1 MRKKYFGY
9 CKVPMNLQIFAEG
22 DGAGADDGQGGGAGG
37 TGDGTDGTGASTE
50 TKSFDDI
57 LKDGSYQ
64 AEFDRRIQKAL
75 DTQKNKLEVLMDAKA
90 SEAEKLAK
98 MNKEEKAQYLHQ
110 KREKELADKEAAITR
125 RELTAEAKVSLADKG
140 LPVELAEVLNYTD
153 ADACKASIE
162 AVEAAFQKAVEKSV
176 EDRLKGGKP
185 PKKAPETEILGEKQQ
200 LEKDMNDYSLTL
212 AQRVAAKNKL
222 YSMKEE

>member
-1 MRKKYFGY
+1 
-9 CKVPMNLQIFAEG
+9 MNLQIFAEG
-22 DGAGADDGQGGGAGG
+22 DGVGADDGQGGGAGSAG
-37 TGDGTDGTGASTE
+37 EVAEGAETTE
-50 TKSFDDI
+50 PKSFDDI

-75 DTQKNKLEVLMDAKA
+75 ETQKNKLEVLMDAKA

-140 LPVELAEVLNYTD
+140 LPVELAEVLNYSD
-153 ADACKASIE
+153 ADACKASID

-185 PKKAPETEILGEKQQ
+185 PKKAPEAEAVTKESFSKMGYTERLKLKAEQPELYKQ
-200 LEKDMNDYSLTL
+200 LSGN
-212 AQRVAAKNKL
+212 
-222 YSMKEE
+222 

>member
-1 MRKKYFGY
+1 
-9 CKVPMNLQIFAEG
+9 MNLQIFAEG

-37 TGDGTDGTGASTE
+37 EGEGAEGTE
-50 TKSFDDI
+50 PKSFDDI

-125 RELTAEAKVSLADKG
+125 RELAAEAKVSLADKG
-140 LPVELAEVLNYTD
+140 LPVELAEVLNYSD
-153 ADACKASIE
+153 ADACRASIE

-176 EDRLKGGKP
+176 DDRLKGGKP

-200 LEKDMNDYSLTL
+200 LEKDMNDYTLPL

>member
-1 MRKKYFGY
+1 MKKKYFGY

-22 DGAGADDGQGGGAGG
+22 DGVGADDGQGGGAGSA
-37 TGDGTDGTGASTE
+37 GDGTDGTGATTE
-50 TKSFDDI
+50 PKSFDDI

-75 DTQKNKLEVLMDAKA
+75 ETQKSKLEVLMNDKA

-98 MNKEEKAQYLHQ
+98 MNKEEKAQYLYQ
-110 KREKELADKEAAITR
+110 KKEKELSDKEAAITR

-185 PKKAPETEILGEKQQ
+185 PKKAPEPETVTRESFSKMGYTERLKLKAEQPELYKQ
-200 LEKDMNDYSLTL
+200 LSGN
-212 AQRVAAKNKL
+212 
-222 YSMKEE
+222 

>member
-9 CKVPMNLQIFAEG
+9 CKVPMNLQIFADG
-22 DGAGADDGQGGGAGG
+22 DGAGADDSQGGGAGSA
-37 TGDGTDGTGASTE
+37 GDGTDGTGSTTE
-50 TKSFDDI
+50 PKSFDDI

-75 DTQKNKLEVLMDAKA
+75 ETQKSKLEVLMNAKA

-185 PKKAPETEILGEKQQ
+185 PKKAPEAETVTKESFSKMGYTERLKLKAEQPELYKQ
-200 LEKDMNDYSLTL
+200 LSGN
-212 AQRVAAKNKL
+212 
-222 YSMKEE
+222 

>member
-1 MRKKYFGY
+1 
-9 CKVPMNLQIFAEG
+9 MNLQIFADG
-22 DGAGADDGQGGGAGG
+22 DGTGADDGQGGGAGSA
-37 TGDGTDGTGASTE
+37 GDGTDGTGETTE
-50 TKSFDDI
+50 PKSFDDI

-64 AEFDRRIQKAL
+64 AEFDRRVQKAL

-98 MNKEEKAQYLHQ
+98 MNKEEKAQYLYQ
-110 KREKELADKEAAITR
+110 KKEKELSDKEAAITR

-200 LEKDMNDYSLTL
+200 LEKDMNDYTLPL

>member
-9 CKVPMNLQIFAEG
+9 CKVPMNLQIFADG
-22 DGAGADDGQGGGAGG
+22 DGAGADDSQGGGAGSA
-37 TGDGTDGTGASTE
+37 GDGTDGTGSTTE
-50 TKSFDDI
+50 PKSFDDI

-140 LPVELAEVLNYTD
+140 LPAELAEVLNYTN

-162 AVEAAFQKAVEKSV
+162 AVESAFQKAVEKSV

-185 PKKAPETEILGEKQQ
+185 PKKAPETEAVTKESFSKMGYTERLKLKAEQPELYKQ
-200 LEKDMNDYSLTL
+200 LSGN
-212 AQRVAAKNKL
+212 
-222 YSMKEE
+222 

>member
-1 MRKKYFGY
+1 
-9 CKVPMNLQIFAEG
+9 MNLQIFAEG

-37 TGDGTDGTGASTE
+37 EGEGAEGTE
-50 TKSFDDI
+50 PKSFDDI

-75 DTQKNKLEVLMDAKA
+75 ETQKSKLEVLMDAKA

-200 LEKDMNDYSLTL
+200 LEKNMNDYTLPL

>member
-1 MRKKYFGY
+1 MRNKYFGY

-50 TKSFDDI
+50 PKSFDDI

-140 LPVELAEVLNYTD
+140 LPVELTEVLNYTD

-185 PKKAPETEILGEKQQ
+185 PKKAPDAEAVTKDSFSKMGYTERLKLKAEQPELYKQ
-200 LEKDMNDYSLTL
+200 LSGN
-212 AQRVAAKNKL
+212 
-222 YSMKEE
+222 

>member
-9 CKVPMNLQIFAEG
+9 CKVPMNLQIFADG
-22 DGAGADDGQGGGAGG
+22 DGAGADDGQGGGAGS
-37 TGDGTDGTGASTE
+37 TGDGTDGTGATTE
-50 TKSFDDI
+50 PKSFDDI

-64 AEFDRRIQKAL
+64 AEFDRRVQKAL
-75 DTQKNKLEVLMDAKA
+75 ETQKNKLEVLMNDKA

-140 LPVELAEVLNYTD
+140 LPVELAEVLNYKD

-185 PKKAPETEILGEKQQ
+185 PKKAPESETVTKESFSKMGYTERLKLKAEQPELYKQ
-200 LEKDMNDYSLTL
+200 LSGN
-212 AQRVAAKNKL
+212 
-222 YSMKEE
+222 